1 MKIITILGW
10 DLIFYVELCDPE
22 VFGGITQS
30 IVSNWDEWLKW
41 AQKADPHTEPLP
53 LEWAEKLTNFEKLIL
68 LKAFRPEKLLFAFQ
82 NYVIDEIG
90 KFYVESPSVT
100 MEVVY
105 NDTDVK
111 TPLIFVLSQGA
122 DPTSS
127 LIKFAKDKGFGE
139 KLNVISL
146 GQGQGPKAEALIK
159 ASKKNGEWVML

>member
-1 MKIITILGW
+1 M
-10 DLIFYVELCDPE
+10 
-22 VFGGITQS
+22 
-30 IVSNWDEWLKW
+30 NW
-41 AQKADPHTEPLP
+41 ATSTDPHIEPLP
-53 LEWAEKLTNFEKLIL
+53 LDWEEKLTNFEKLIT
-68 LKAFRPEKLLFAFQ
+68 LKAFRPEKLLFAVQ
-82 NYVIDEIG
+82 NYVIDEVG
-90 KFYVESPSVT
+90 KFYVENPTAT

-105 NDTDVK
+105 ADTDVK

-127 LIKFAKDKGFGE
+127 LIKFAKEKSYSD

>member
-1 MKIITILGW
+1 
-10 DLIFYVELCDPE
+10 
-22 VFGGITQS
+22 
-30 IVSNWDEWLKW
+30 
-41 AQKADPHTEPLP
+41 

-139 KLNVISL
+139 RLNVISL
-146 GQGQGPKAEALIK
+146 G
-159 ASKKNGEWVML
+159 